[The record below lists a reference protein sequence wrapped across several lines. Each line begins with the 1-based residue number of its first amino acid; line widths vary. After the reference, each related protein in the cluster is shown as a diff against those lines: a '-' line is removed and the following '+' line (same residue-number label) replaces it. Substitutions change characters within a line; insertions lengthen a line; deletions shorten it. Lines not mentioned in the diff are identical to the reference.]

1 MSMPDINK
9 IFGLFS
15 DNEKENHSEEIT
27 TVAVNFLD
35 TPAGKIGM
43 FVKLIQN
50 NIAFNKAL
58 EKFFEKEGH
67 EYDKEMTQKASE
79 FTVFNR
85 AWHYIK
91 TVNIEKRTHLHA
103 LTKYNPKVL
112 ANSLDRTIS
121 FFENLEAYEKCAHM
135 HNILKIVKKI

>member
-1 MSMPDINK
+1 MPDINK

-15 DNEKENHSEEIT
+15 DNEKENHSEQIT
-27 TVAVNFLD
+27 DVAVNFLD

-112 ANSLDRTIS
+112 ANSLDRTIL
-121 FFENLEAYEKCAHM
+121 FFEDLEEYEKCAHM

>member
-1 MSMPDINK
+1 MPDINK

-15 DNEKENHSEEIT
+15 DNEKEKHSEEIT

-67 EYDKEMTQKASE
+67 EYD
-79 FTVFNR
+79 R
-85 AWHYIK
+85 DWHYIK

-103 LTKYNPKVL
+103 LTKYNSKIL
-112 ANSLDRTIS
+112 ADSLDRTIL

>member
-1 MSMPDINK
+1 MPDINK

-15 DNEKENHSEEIT
+15 DNEKEKHSEEIT

-58 EKFFEKEGH
+58 EKFFEKE
-67 EYDKEMTQKASE
+67 D
-79 FTVFNR
+79 F
-85 AWHYIK
+85 
-91 TVNIEKRTHLHA
+91 
-103 LTKYNPKVL
+103 KYKQLFPNCIRH
-112 ANSLDRTIS
+112 ST
-121 FFENLEAYEKCAHM
+121 
-135 HNILKIVKKI
+135 